1 MKKKRTRIFAMVLAA
16 VVLLACL
23 PMAQAV
29 EPEPTETPPETGQEA
44 PPEETVPETE
54 DLLPTEPEE
63 EEAEPPAEEEP
74 TVLSASDAE
83 NAVMLLADTEA
94 TMTKGYGL
102 PVSPGYPVTF
112 NGRSLTIHGINPH
125 YLGGNVVFCLDPSS
139 PSEEG
144 AGYSQD
150 TTNTL
155 WMTALTAAQRNAIAL
170 AIAYGY
176 PNLDYPIAPGG
187 DKTEIV
193 AEAERIGATQ
203 VIIWEI
209 VLGKRSATAP
219 FACSDATL
227 KNSVGSNYPTFHQT
241 YDAISA
247 ALAAHKD
254 VPSFANRRQAAAPS
268 YEMIR
273 KSDGSYT
280 LTLTD
285 SNGVLSDYSFTAST
299 SGISFS
305 RSGNTLTVTAT
316 AAAASAL
323 QSGVLASATGHSLD
337 VDESILL
344 VWAPAKS
351 TLQTC
356 GQLKAAPDPVPAYFR
371 LTAPQ
376 NGSLRITKT
385 VDHGTKDGFTFT
397 VKNASGATVGTYTTD
412 STGVITV
419 SNLPLGNYTVTETS
433 NGKSVSYVI
442 PASQTASVSSGQT
455 ADVTFANKL
464 KQVRVTIQK
473 SEPAGLPYADS
484 RSLAGAVFTVYNSGG
499 EVITTMTTDASGKA
513 TSSYFA
519 CQSGV
524 YIQETK
530 APPGYQLNTEKIQ
543 IPEAAASSCTV
554 QYTTVSKTCVET
566 PISGNVTLT
575 KVDADNPT
583 VKIPGATYTVYRDVN
598 GDGKYT
604 PDTDTGHGIMT
615 DTDGVYTMNGLLY
628 GDYLVKETKSPGP
641 EYQLDTTYY
650 PVQIRTQGATVTVT
664 TEGKNAVYEMPTKG
678 SLQIVKLDRGGQTP
692 LAGAGFRI
700 FRDGTQIAELYTDEN
715 GEILVENLYYG
726 TDYSYQE
733 FQAPKGYVV
742 DDTVYPFSIT
752 EHGLT
757 VRQLQYNDRREGT
770 LQVKKTDSSGS
781 ALQGAVF
788 LLEFSQDGGQS
799 WQPVYSREAGGSVE
813 AGGCTSENLAD
824 GTLTTGP
831 DGVVTFT
838 GLRADSEILYR
849 LTEVKAPEG
858 QSLQAEPLYV
868 GTLPVE
874 AEDSGIPDSETL
886 DGVTYGYTL
895 YVHAVDGS
903 QFRLPMTGSNGFR
916 LLSAGLCAFALILT
930 GLLALRN
937 RKEEG

>member
-1 MKKKRTRIFAMVLAA
+1 
-16 VVLLACL
+16 
-23 PMAQAV
+23 
-29 EPEPTETPPETGQEA
+29 
-44 PPEETVPETE
+44 
-54 DLLPTEPEE
+54 
-63 EEAEPPAEEEP
+63 
-74 TVLSASDAE
+74 
-83 NAVMLLADTEA
+83 
-94 TMTKGYGL
+94 
-102 PVSPGYPVTF
+102 
-112 NGRSLTIHGINPH
+112 
-125 YLGGNVVFCLDPSS
+125 
-139 PSEEG
+139 
-144 AGYSQD
+144 
-150 TTNTL
+150 
-155 WMTALTAAQRNAIAL
+155 
-170 AIAYGY
+170 
-176 PNLDYPIAPGG
+176 
-187 DKTEIV
+187 
-193 AEAERIGATQ
+193 
-203 VIIWEI
+203 
-209 VLGKRSATAP
+209 
-219 FACSDATL
+219 
-227 KNSVGSNYPTFHQT
+227 
-241 YDAISA
+241 
-247 ALAAHKD
+247 
-254 VPSFANRRQAAAPS
+254 
-268 YEMIR
+268 MIR

-285 SNGVLSDYSFTAST
+285 SNGVLLDYSFTAST

-323 QSGVLASATGHSLD
+323 QSGVLTSATGHSLD

-344 VWAPAKS
+344 VWVPAKS

-397 VKNASGATVGTYTTD
+397 VKNASGTTVGAYTTD

-442 PASQTASVSSGQT
+442 PASQIVSVSSGQT

-530 APPGYQLNTEKIQ
+530 APPGYQLNTAKIQ
-543 IPEAAASSCTV
+543 VPEAAASSCTI
-554 QYTTVSKTCVET
+554 QYTTVCKTCVET
-566 PISGNVTLT
+566 PIS
-575 KVDADNPT
+575 
-583 VKIPGATYTVYRDVN
+583 
-598 GDGKYT
+598 
-604 PDTDTGHGIMT
+604 
-615 DTDGVYTMNGLLY
+615 
-628 GDYLVKETKSPGP
+628 
-641 EYQLDTTYY
+641 
-650 PVQIRTQGATVTVT
+650 
-664 TEGKNAVYEMPTKG
+664 G

-715 GEILVENLYYG
+715 GEILVEDLYYG

-733 FQAPKGYVV
+733 FRAPKGYVL

-770 LQVKKTDSSGS
+770 LQVQKTDSSGS
-781 ALQGAVF
+781 ALQGAAF

-799 WQPVYSREAGGSVE
+799 WQPVFSREAGGSVE

-824 GTLTTGP
+824 GTLATGP

-838 GLRADSEILYR
+838 GLRADSGILYR
-849 LTEVKAPEG
+849 LTEIKAPEG
-858 QSLQAEPLYV
+858 HSLQAGTLFQ

-874 AEDSGIPDSETL
+874 LSADDEAAA
-886 DGVTYGYTL
+886 DGEVVDGHIYHYSMFVT
-895 YVHAVDGS
+895 AVDGS

-916 LLSAGLCAFALILT
+916 LLSAGLCAVALILA

>member
-23 PMAQAV
+23 PMAQAA
-29 EPEPTETPPETGQEA
+29 EPETAETPPETGQEA
-44 PPEETVPETE
+44 PPDETAPETE
-54 DLLPTEPEE
+54 ELPPTEPEE
-63 EEAEPPAEEEP
+63 ETEFAEEEP
-74 TVLSASDAE
+74 TVLTASDEE

-112 NGRSLTIHGINPH
+112 NGRSLTIYGINPH

-176 PNLDYPIAPGG
+176 PNLDYPIAAGG

-268 YEMIR
+268 YEMTR

-285 SNGVLSDYSFTAST
+285 SNGVLSDYAFTSPV

-337 VDESILL
+337 VDESIIL

-356 GQLKAAPDPVPAYFR
+356 GQLKASPDPVPAYFR

-397 VKNASGATVGTYTTD
+397 VKNSSGTTIGTYTTD

-419 SNLPLGNYTVTETS
+419 SNLPLGNYTITETS
-433 NGKSVSYVI
+433 NSKSVSYVI
-442 PASQTASVSSGQT
+442 PAAQTVAVTSGQT
-455 ADVTFANKL
+455 TDVTFANKL
-464 KQVRVTIQK
+464 KQARVTIQK

-484 RSLAGAVFTVYNSGG
+484 RSLAGAVFTIYNSSGG
-499 EVITTMTTDASGKA
+499 VITTMTTDASGKA

-530 APPGYQLNTEKIQ
+530 APPGYQLNTAKIEV
-543 IPEAAASSCTV
+543 PEAAASSCTV

-566 PISGNVTLT
+566 PISG
-575 KVDADNPT
+575 
-583 VKIPGATYTVYRDVN
+583 
-598 GDGKYT
+598 
-604 PDTDTGHGIMT
+604 
-615 DTDGVYTMNGLLY
+615 
-628 GDYLVKETKSPGP
+628 
-641 EYQLDTTYY
+641 
-650 PVQIRTQGATVTVT
+650 
-664 TEGKNAVYEMPTKG
+664 
-678 SLQIVKLDRGGQTP
+678 SLQIVKLDRSEQTP
-692 LAGAGFRI
+692 LPGAGFRI
-700 FRDGTQIAELYTDEN
+700 FRDGTQIAERYTDEN
-715 GEILVENLYYG
+715 GEILVDDLYYG

-733 FQAPKGYVV
+733 FQAPKGYVL

-770 LQVKKTDSSGS
+770 LQVQKTDSSGS
-781 ALQGAVF
+781 ALQGAAF

-799 WQPVYSREAGGSVE
+799 WQPVFSREADSSVE
-813 AGGCTSENLAD
+813 AGGCTSEHLAD
-824 GTLTTGP
+824 GTLTTSP
-831 DGVVTFT
+831 DGIVTFT

-874 AEDSGIPDSETL
+874 AKDSGIPDNETL

-903 QFRLPMTGSNGFR
+903 RFRLPMTGSNDFR

-930 GLLALRN
+930 GFLALRN
-937 RKEEG
+937 RKEEE

>member
-1 MKKKRTRIFAMVLAA
+1 MKKKRTRIFAIVLAA
-16 VVLLACL
+16 VVLLTCL

-29 EPEPTETPPETGQEA
+29 EPEPAETPPETGQEA
-44 PPEETVPETE
+44 PPDETAPETE
-54 DLLPTEPEE
+54 EPPPTEPEE
-63 EEAEPPAEEEP
+63 ETASAEEAP
-74 TVLSASDAE
+74 TVLSASDKE
-83 NAVMLLADTEA
+83 NAVMLLADAEA

-176 PNLDYPIAPGG
+176 PNLDYPIASGG

-268 YEMIR
+268 YEMTR
-273 KSDGSYT
+273 KSDGTYT

-285 SNGVLSDYSFTAST
+285 RNGVLSDYSFTSST

-305 RSGNTLTVTAT
+305 CSGNTLTVTAT

-337 VDESILL
+337 VDESIIL

-356 GQLKAAPDPVPAYFR
+356 GQLKAAPDPVPAYFH

-412 STGVITV
+412 ATGVITV
-419 SNLPLGNYTVTETS
+419 SNLPLGDYTITETS
-433 NGKSVSYVI
+433 NSKSVSYVI
-442 PASQTASVSSGQT
+442 PASQTVAVTSGQT

-484 RSLAGAVFTVYNSGG
+484 RSLAGAVFTVYNSSGG
-499 EVITTMTTDASGKA
+499 VITTMTTDATGKA

-530 APPGYQLNTEKIQ
+530 APPGYQLSTAKIQ
-543 IPEAAASSCTV
+543 VPEAAASSCTV

-566 PISGNVTLT
+566 PVS
-575 KVDADNPT
+575 
-583 VKIPGATYTVYRDVN
+583 
-598 GDGKYT
+598 
-604 PDTDTGHGIMT
+604 
-615 DTDGVYTMNGLLY
+615 
-628 GDYLVKETKSPGP
+628 
-641 EYQLDTTYY
+641 
-650 PVQIRTQGATVTVT
+650 
-664 TEGKNAVYEMPTKG
+664 G

-715 GEILVENLYYG
+715 GEILVEDLYYG

-733 FQAPKGYVV
+733 FQAPKGYVL

-781 ALQGAVF
+781 ALQGAAF
-788 LLEFSQDGGQS
+788 LLEFSVDGGQS
-799 WQPVYSREAGGSVE
+799 WQPVFSREAGGSLE
-813 AGGCTSENLAD
+813 AGGCTSEHLAD

-838 GLRADSEILYR
+838 GLRADSDILYR
-849 LTEVKAPEG
+849 LTEIKAPEG

-937 RKEEG
+937 RKEEE

>member
-1 MKKKRTRIFAMVLAA
+1 MKKKRTRIFAVVLAA

-29 EPEPTETPPETGQEA
+29 EPEPAETPTETGQEA
-44 PPEETVPETE
+44 PPEETVPETKE
-54 DLLPTEPEE
+54 PPPTEPEE
-63 EEAEPPAEEEP
+63 ETELAEEEP
-74 TVLSASDAE
+74 TILSVSDEE
-83 NAVMLLADTEA
+83 NAVMLLADAEA

-176 PNLDYPIAPGG
+176 PNLDYPIASGG

-316 AAAASAL
+316 AATASAL
-323 QSGVLASATGHSLD
+323 QSGILASATGHSLD
-337 VDESILL
+337 VDESIIL

-385 VDHGTKDGFTFT
+385 VDHGTRDGFMFT
-397 VKNASGATVGTYTTD
+397 VKNASGTTVGTYTTD
-412 STGVITV
+412 ASGVITV

-433 NGKSVSYVI
+433 NSKSVSYVI
-442 PASQTASVSSGQT
+442 PASQTASVCAGQT

-473 SEPAGLPYADS
+473 SEPVGLPYADS

-530 APPGYQLNTEKIQ
+530 APPGYQLNTAKIQ
-543 IPEAAASSCTV
+543 VPEAAASSCTA

-566 PISGNVTLT
+566 PISG
-575 KVDADNPT
+575 
-583 VKIPGATYTVYRDVN
+583 
-598 GDGKYT
+598 
-604 PDTDTGHGIMT
+604 
-615 DTDGVYTMNGLLY
+615 
-628 GDYLVKETKSPGP
+628 
-641 EYQLDTTYY
+641 
-650 PVQIRTQGATVTVT
+650 
-664 TEGKNAVYEMPTKG
+664 
-678 SLQIVKLDRGGQTP
+678 SLQIVKLDRGEQTP

-700 FRDGTQIAELYTDEN
+700 FRDGTQIAERYTDEN

-770 LQVKKTDSSGS
+770 LQVEKTDSSGS
-781 ALQGAVF
+781 ALQGAAF

-799 WQPVYSREAGGSVE
+799 WQPVSSREAGSSVE

-831 DGVVTFT
+831 DGIVTFT
-838 GLRADSEILYR
+838 GLRADSGILYR

-858 QSLQAEPLYV
+858 QNLQAEPLYV
-868 GTLPVE
+868 GTLPVG

-937 RKEEG
+937 RKEEE

>member
-29 EPEPTETPPETGQEA
+29 EPEMAETPPETGQEA
-44 PPEETVPETE
+44 PPEETAPETE
-54 DLLPTEPEE
+54 ELPPTEPEE
-63 EEAEPPAEEEP
+63 EAEPPEQEVPASAEEEP
-74 TVLSASDAE
+74 TILRVSDEE
-83 NAVMLLADTEA
+83 NAVMLLADAEA

-176 PNLDYPIAPGG
+176 PNLDYPIASGG

-209 VLGKRSATAP
+209 VLGKRSAAAP

-268 YEMIR
+268 YEMTR

-285 SNGVLSDYSFTAST
+285 SNGVLSDYGFTAST

-323 QSGVLASATGHSLD
+323 QSGILASATGHSLD

-385 VDHGTKDGFTFT
+385 VDHGTRDGFMFT
-397 VKNASGATVGTYTTD
+397 VKNASGTTVGTYTTD
-412 STGVITV
+412 ASGVITV

-433 NGKSVSYVI
+433 NSKSVSYVI
-442 PASQTASVSSGQT
+442 PASQTVAVTSGQT

-473 SEPAGLPYADS
+473 SEPVGLPYADS
-484 RSLAGAVFTVYNSGG
+484 RSLAGAVFTVCNSSGG
-499 EVITTMTTDASGKA
+499 VITTMTTDASGKA

-530 APPGYQLNTEKIQ
+530 APPGYQLSTAKIEV
-543 IPEAAASSCTV
+543 PEAAASNCTV

-566 PISGNVTLT
+566 PVS
-575 KVDADNPT
+575 
-583 VKIPGATYTVYRDVN
+583 
-598 GDGKYT
+598 
-604 PDTDTGHGIMT
+604 
-615 DTDGVYTMNGLLY
+615 
-628 GDYLVKETKSPGP
+628 
-641 EYQLDTTYY
+641 
-650 PVQIRTQGATVTVT
+650 
-664 TEGKNAVYEMPTKG
+664 G
-678 SLQIVKLDRGGQTP
+678 SLQIVKLDRGEQTP

-700 FRDGTQIAELYTDEN
+700 FRDGTQIAERYTDEN

-733 FQAPKGYVV
+733 FQAPKGYVL

-781 ALQGAVF
+781 ALQGAAF
-788 LLEFSQDGGQS
+788 LLEFSVDGGQS
-799 WQPVYSREAGGSVE
+799 WQPVFSREAGGSLE
-813 AGGCTSENLAD
+813 AGGCTSEHLAD

-831 DGVVTFT
+831 DGVVNFT
-838 GLRADSEILYR
+838 GLRADSGILYR

-858 QSLQAEPLYV
+858 QNLQAEPLYV
-868 GTLPVE
+868 GTLPVG
-874 AEDSGIPDSETL
+874 AEDSSIPDSETL

-937 RKEEG
+937 RKEEE